1 MKKIIFLML
10 ICFAVLNVVFAQNSY
25 QNPESV
31 TFSSENNVYFI
42 SNYGSGRVVVVDDN
56 YAIVDTLVS
65 GLDECLGIHLVGNTL
80 FASCNNRLKG
90 FDIDTGACIF
100 DLLLP
105 VENWL
110 DGITS
115 DASGN
120 LYIVDTS
127 GRIFYVTI
135 SSQNYAMV
143 ADTFPNYTQDIEFDE
158 ANNRL
163 LVVAWSNNSPIYYL
177 DLSDYSTG
185 QIYGTNIGY
194 FDGISI
200 DNDGNVYVSSHIN
213 SGSVFKF
220 ESTLTEDPIEI
231 EGDFNE
237 PAGLY
242 YNSYNDIL
250 AVPNFAGNS
259 VEFIDVTGTQSVNNT
274 LENPKQIEVRNFP
287 NPFNPSTTIT
297 FSLNTENYEN
307 TEIVIYNLKGQK
319 VKELYVILSGDE
331 GSTNSKSS
339 ASSPSTTLR
348 MTQAGSRQYSV
359 TWNGTNQ
366 PGQPVSS
373 GLYYA
378 VLRQNG
384 ELLATHKMILM
395 K

>member
-1 MKKIIFLML
+1 MKKIIFIML

-31 TFSSENNVYFI
+31 AFSSENNVYYI
-42 SNYGSGRVVVVDDN
+42 SNYGSGRVVVVDEN

-65 GLDECLGIHLVGNTL
+65 GLNECLGIHLIGDTL
-80 FASCNNRLKG
+80 YVSCNNRLKG
-90 FDIDTGACIF
+90 FDIDTGDCIF

-120 LYIVDTS
+120 LYVVDTS
-127 GRIFYVTI
+127 GRIFIVTI
-135 SSQNYAMV
+135 SNQNYSMI

-194 FDGISI
+194 FDGISM
-200 DNDGNVYVSSHIN
+200 DDEGNVYVSSHTN
-213 SGSVFKF
+213 SGTVFKF
-220 ESTLTEDPIEI
+220 ESTLTEDPVEI
-231 EGDFNE
+231 EGNFND

-242 YNSYNDIL
+242 YNSFNDIL

-259 VEFIDVTGTQSVNNT
+259 VEFIDIAGTQSVNKT
-274 LENPKQIEVRNFP
+274 LENTKQIEVTNFP
-287 NPFNPSTTIT
+287 NPFNPTTTISFET
-297 FSLNTENYEN
+297 TNLHEN
-307 TEIVIYNLKGQK
+307 TRIEIYNIKGQR
-319 VKELYVILSGDE
+319 IRQFSFF
-331 GSTNSKSS
+331 NNQSS
-339 ASSPSTTLR
+339 I
-348 MTQAGSRQYSV
+348 V
-359 TWNGTNQ
+359 WDGTNQ
-366 PGQPVSS
+366 ASQPVSS
-373 GLYYA
+373 GLYYV
-378 VLRQNG
+378 VLTQNG
-384 ELLATHKMILM
+384 EVKATNKMILM